1 MKVVDLQ
8 AMQNRLDQ
16 MTKMDLVQIKA
27 LNQAKDN
34 PLTIILVDRQEERGF
49 LMMKNHLIQETMT
62 KV

>member
-8 AMQNRLDQ
+8 ALQNRLDQ
-16 MTKMDLVQIKA
+16 MTKVDLVQIKA
-27 LNQAKDN
+27 LNQAMEK
-34 PLTIILVDRQEERGF
+34 EERGF

>member
-1 MKVVDLQ
+1 MQVVDLQ

-27 LNQAKDN
+27 LNQAMDN